1 MGLDPKEYE
10 ICLVCGI
17 LGQVGESNIAFVL
30 SETFGGLEYCI
41 GESMDSISGI
51 LNDEEI
57 EQLKLFY
64 QLEEGD
70 NDLRD
75 QFNVY
80 FDHKMPGPFS
90 GLPFIYHAYP
100 SLISGCPTIEDDN
113 CPPAPYRSGK
123 NQ

>member
-75 QFNVY
+75 QMIDHLKSVY
-80 FDHKMPGPFS
+80 MSFLHLVSLNLSSRLNQGLYFLSKVFDKKIQS
-90 GLPFIYHAYP
+90 RL
-100 SLISGCPTIEDDN
+100 T
-113 CPPAPYRSGK
+113 K
-123 NQ
+123 NM